1 MKRILII
8 LGSIF
13 VALYSFAG
21 LKPNPIAGAA
31 CWDNDYYMVSYLLN
45 QSGKFQTFGGI
56 FDNLSNPYFM
66 TNQYKTEFDQ
76 IVIYTYPDC
85 YDSFKINESKSEEW
99 FVERLAYKSNQVIG
113 YDINYKENN
122 EKRRGYVVFEYNTDG
137 KLKQQTICDNNGHSD
152 AFLYSYNNNKELERV
167 DSYYK
172 FYNETEDYT
181 WSDAVLF
188 TYSNGKASFHYYN
201 SDGKLTSSV
210 NDVMIDGRPT
220 YYESDYLF
228 TGMKKTDSDISY
240 WYYEYNSNGYLT
252 KITHKNTTRIYYQAT
267 LTYNEH
273 SDLVKVVKNNN
284 AMGRN
289 DIISIDYTYIDTS
302 ANPLVDKDDHLWK
315 ERRIKIISKEQN
327 KNQTVKY
334 IVQRGE
340 YYKGSN
346 DPITE

>member
-31 CWDNDYYMVSYLLN
+31 SWDNDYYMVSYLLN
-45 QSGKFQTFGGI
+45 QSGKFQTFGEI

-122 EKRRGYVVFEYNTDG
+122 EKRRGYVVFDYNADG
-137 KLKQQTICDNNGHSD
+137 KLTQQAICDNNG
-152 AFLYSYNNNKELERV
+152 LENYVYSYNINKELERV
-167 DSYYK
+167 DNYAKS
-172 FYNETEDYT
+172 YNEEENT
-181 WSDAVLF
+181 WLGAAYF
-188 TYSNGKASFHYYN
+188 TYSNGKASFHQYN
-201 SDGKLTSSV
+201 SDGKLINTV
-210 NDVMIDGRPT
+210 NGVMIDGRPT
-220 YYESDYLF
+220 YYEGYFLF
-228 TGMKKTDSDISY
+228 SEMKKSDSDISY

-284 AMGRN
+284 ATGRN

-302 ANPLVDKDDHLWK
+302 ANPLVNKDDHLWK

-334 IVQRGE
+334 ILQRGE